1 MLGMNSVKA
10 SKKLR
15 AHYIVGVLPGYCRGK
30 IQDKTRA
37 ILNIAHTATTL
48 RAAVARGKAAGF
60 EDYIIK
66 PIKVPEVLQVINRH
80 MN

>member
-1 MLGMNSVKA
+1 MA
-10 SKKLR
+10 SRLR
-15 AHYIVGVLPGYCRGK
+15 KSSGLIILPGYCQGK
-30 IQDKTRA
+30 VQDNTRA